1 MKHLINIIGLF
12 VAPLLP
18 LILICFSFSIFDTFT
33 GMKAAKK
40 RGEEITSRK
49 VRLGLISK
57 LITYF
62 SVVVLAYIVDYF
74 IVNEITRNYVWFDYL
89 FTKIFTGI
97 IIYIEAL
104 SIDENIK
111 VVRGYSFFDK
121 AKEFLIVLR
130 KTIAELM
137 RIKQQ

>member
-1 MKHLINIIGLF
+1 
-12 VAPLLP
+12 
-18 LILICFSFSIFDTFT
+18 
-33 GMKAAKK
+33 MKAAKK